1 MVYSDVSMLPEK
13 KKKKENPAGIS
24 EKVTRLLELYSMIAE
39 NRYPSIDSLAAHFGV
54 TRRTVHRYLEIIRA
68 IDAIDFDPDRKGY
81 FFASGSRLKK
91 LVISREDLAT
101 LLTTGEAVSHL
112 GKTFQDNFQK
122 LTERMFAGASKVS
135 PEEKLPIIV
144 RTPHTVQGGK
154 MEECLGIL
162 PVCIQEKRSVD
173 ILYRARGM
181 SQETSRTIDPYGLVL
196 HEGVWI
202 VIGFCNLRKK
212 IRSFA
217 LDRIVHIEGR
227 NRYFT
232 TRDDFNLETYLS
244 HTWGIIDGEEA
255 IVVVRFAKDAA
266 DYILRRDSWHPSEK
280 RKILPD
286 GSVELQF
293 MVAGTLEIKKWI
305 YSWIPHVEVIKPLS
319 LRRQIHKELSRATAS
334 HFE

>member
-1 MVYSDVSMLPEK
+1 MLPEK
-13 KKKKENPAGIS
+13 RKKKEKSAGIS
-24 EKVTRLLELYSMIAE
+24 EKVTRLLEIYSMIAE
-39 NRYPSIDSLAAHFGV
+39 NSYPSLDVLAAHFGV

-68 IDAIDFDPDRKGY
+68 IDTIDFDPDRKGY

-112 GKTFQDNFQK
+112 GKTFQENFQK

-135 PEEKLPIIV
+135 PEEKFPIIV

-154 MEECLGIL
+154 LEECLALL
-162 PVCIQEKRSVD
+162 PACIQEKRSVD
-173 ILYRARGM
+173 IVYRAHG
-181 SQETSRTIDPYGLVL
+181 TSRETVRTVDPYGLIL

-202 VIGFCNLRKK
+202 LIGFCNLRKQ

-217 LDRIVHIEGR
+217 LDRIVRIEGR

-232 TRDDFNLETYLS
+232 ASDDFNLEEYLS

-255 IVVVRFAKDAA
+255 VVVVRFKKDAA

-280 RKILPD
+280 RKVLPD
-286 GSVELQF
+286 GGVELQF
-293 MVAGTLEIKKWI
+293 TVAGTLEIKKWI
-305 YSWIPHVEVIKPLS
+305 YSWIPHVEVLKPLS
-319 LRRQIHKELSRATAS
+319 LRRQIQKELAQAAAS
-334 HFE
+334 HL

>member
-1 MVYSDVSMLPEK
+1 MLPEK
-13 KKKKENPAGIS
+13 RKKKENPAGIS

-39 NRYPSIDSLAAHFGV
+39 NRYPSLDSLAAHFGV

-112 GKTFQDNFQK
+112 GRTFQENFQK
-122 LTERMFAGASKVS
+122 LTERMFAGVSKVS
-135 PEEKLPIIV
+135 PEDKLPIIV
-144 RTPHTVQGGK
+144 RTPHTVQGRK
-154 MEECLGIL
+154 LEECLSVL
-162 PVCIQEKRSVD
+162 PACIQEKRSVD
-173 ILYRARGM
+173 IVYLARGT
-181 SQETSRTIDPYGLVL
+181 SQETARTVDPYGLVL

-202 VIGFCNLRKK
+202 LIGFCNLRRQ

-217 LDRIVHIEGR
+217 LDRIVRIEGR

-232 TRDDFNLETYLS
+232 TRDDFTLEEYLS
-244 HTWGIIDGEEA
+244 HTWGIIDGEETS
-255 IVVVRFAKDAA
+255 VVVRFTKDSA

-280 RKILPD
+280 RKSLPD
-286 GSVELQF
+286 GGVELQF
-293 MVAGTLEIKKWI
+293 VVAGTLEIKKWI
-305 YSWIPHVEVIKPLS
+305 YSWLPHVEVIKPLS
-319 LRRQIHKELSRATAS
+319 LRRQIHKELAKAAAS
-334 HFE
+334 HLE

>member
-1 MVYSDVSMLPEK
+1 MLPEK
-13 KKKKENPAGIS
+13 RKKKENPAGIS

-39 NRYPSIDSLAAHFGV
+39 NRYPSLDTLAAHFGV
-54 TRRTVHRYLEIIRA
+54 TRRTVHRYLEIIRT

-112 GKTFQDNFQK
+112 GRTFQENFQK
-122 LTERMFAGASKVS
+122 LTERMFAGVSKVS
-135 PEEKLPIIV
+135 PEDKFPIIV

-154 MEECLGIL
+154 LDECLSVL
-162 PVCIQEKRSVD
+162 PACIQEKRSVD
-173 ILYRARGM
+173 IVYLARGT
-181 SQETSRTIDPYGLVL
+181 SQETARTVDPYGLVL

-202 VIGFCNLRKK
+202 LIGFCNLRRQ

-217 LDRIVHIEGR
+217 LDRIVRIEGR

-232 TRDDFNLETYLS
+232 TRDDFTLEEYLS
-244 HTWGIIDGEEA
+244 HTWGIIDGEETS
-255 IVVVRFAKDAA
+255 IVVRFTKDSA

-280 RKILPD
+280 RKSLPD
-286 GSVELQF
+286 GGVELQF
-293 MVAGTLEIKKWI
+293 VVAGTLEIKKWI

-319 LRRQIHKELSRATAS
+319 LRRQIHKELAKAAAS
-334 HFE
+334 HIE

>member
-1 MVYSDVSMLPEK
+1 MLPEK
-13 KKKKENPAGIS
+13 RKKKENPAGIS
-24 EKVTRLLELYSMIAE
+24 EKVTRLLDLYSMIAE
-39 NRYPSIDSLAAHFGV
+39 NRYPSLDTLAAHFGV
-54 TRRTVHRYLEIIRA
+54 TRRTVHRYLEIIRT

-112 GKTFQDNFQK
+112 GRTFQENFQK
-122 LTERMFAGASKVS
+122 LTERMFAGVSKVS
-135 PEEKLPIIV
+135 PEDKFPIIV

-154 MEECLGIL
+154 LEECLSVL
-162 PVCIQEKRSVD
+162 PACIQEKRSVD
-173 ILYRARGM
+173 IVYLARGM
-181 SQETSRTIDPYGLVL
+181 SQETARTVDPYGLVL

-202 VIGFCNLRKK
+202 LIGFCNLRRQ

-217 LDRIVHIEGR
+217 LDRIVRIEGR

-232 TRDDFNLETYLS
+232 TRDDFTLEEYLS
-244 HTWGIIDGEEA
+244 HTWGIIDGEETS
-255 IVVVRFAKDAA
+255 IVVRFTKDSA

-280 RKILPD
+280 RKSLPD
-286 GSVELQF
+286 GGVELQF
-293 MVAGTLEIKKWI
+293 VVAGTLEIKKWI

-319 LRRQIHKELSRATAS
+319 LRRQIHKELAKAAAS
-334 HFE
+334 HLE